1 MGNANIQSKGGETRP
16 IVDVLLNQLLI
27 CYSMLVL
34 RQVNGINPEKGGMKK
49 RPVSK
54 SEKARKKDTTKL
66 LQKKTSFAEEDT
78 KKKTRKL
85 QKNT

>member
-1 MGNANIQSKGGETRP
+1 M
-16 IVDVLLNQLLI
+16 I
-27 CYSMLVL
+27 CYSMLVSEASQWNKS
-34 RQVNGINPEKGGMKK
+34 REGRDEKETT
-49 RPVSK
+49 PQ
-54 SEKARKKDTTKL
+54 SEKARKKDATKL